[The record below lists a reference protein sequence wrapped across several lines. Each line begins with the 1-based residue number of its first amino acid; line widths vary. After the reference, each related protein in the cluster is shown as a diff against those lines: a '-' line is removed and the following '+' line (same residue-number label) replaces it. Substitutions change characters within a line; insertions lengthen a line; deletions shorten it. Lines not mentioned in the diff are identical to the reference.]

1 MGKIK
6 VGSMKHLT
14 LIEGD
19 VNLLTKNELLISQE
33 EDYTILRK
41 RLDDGNIETYI
52 VVPLKDFKKNGDSIK
67 QEVEE
72 T

>member
-52 VVPLKDFKKNGDSIK
+52 VVPLKDFKKNGDSI
-67 QEVEE
+67 E
-72 T
+72 

>member
-52 VVPLKDFKKNGDSIK
+52 VVPLKDFKKNGDSIE